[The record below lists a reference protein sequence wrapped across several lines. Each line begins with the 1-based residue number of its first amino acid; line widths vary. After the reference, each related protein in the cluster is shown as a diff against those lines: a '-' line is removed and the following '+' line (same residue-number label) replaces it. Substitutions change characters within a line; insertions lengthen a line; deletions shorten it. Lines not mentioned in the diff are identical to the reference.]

1 MNFSRIFIDRPI
13 FAAVISIVI
22 VLVGAIAYQTL
33 PLAQYPEVAPPTII
47 VKASYP
53 GASPQVIAETVAT
66 PIEQEVNG
74 VEDML
79 YMSSQSTSDGSM
91 TLTITFKL
99 GTDLDKAQVLVQNR
113 VSIAEPKL
121 PEDVRRGG
129 ITTLKSSPD
138 LLLVVHM
145 VSPDD
150 SYDQLYISN
159 YAILQVRENLK
170 RLEGVGDVNL
180 YGSREY
186 SMRVW
191 LDPSKLTFQ
200 NLTTAEVVTA
210 LRNQNVQVAAGVIG
224 QPPLDSDRAFQI
236 NVTAQGRLITPEE
249 FENIIVKTAP
259 GGRVLHLRDV
269 ARVEL
274 GAQDYV
280 VNSYLDGKPAV
291 AMIVQQR
298 PGSNALATAQ
308 RVRETMKTLSADFPK
323 GLEYRIIYDPTV
335 FIDQSVHAVLHT
347 IFEASLL
354 VVIVVMVF
362 LQSWRAALIPIL
374 AIPVSLV
381 GTFAVM
387 AALGFSLNNLSL
399 FGLVL
404 AIGIVVDDAIVVVEN
419 VERNLA
425 DGLAPREATI
435 KAMQEVG
442 GALVAIALVLSAVF
456 VPTAFISGIS
466 GQFYRQFALTIA
478 MATVFSAFVS
488 LTLSPALCHVLLQPH
503 GAKRDWFAR
512 LWDFGF
518 GWFFKLFNR
527 GFDAGSRGYARV
539 VTAFTRRSLIVLVL
553 YLGLLGLTVFGF
565 SKVPSGFIPSQDQGY
580 FIIITQLP
588 EGASLSRTDKVVQ
601 KISAIASQ
609 VRGISNVVAF
619 AGFDGATS
627 TNSPNKAALF
637 PCMASFEERLKEGI
651 SSQEILNELR
661 TKLASIDE
669 AVVLVFPPPPVRGM
683 GNIGGFR
690 MMVEDRRGRG
700 YTALQQAAGEV
711 IAEGRKQPGL
721 IGLFSGYRA
730 DSPQFYVD
738 IDRTKAQM
746 LDVPVEN
753 IFATLQTQ
761 LGSLYVNDLNLFG
774 RTFRV
779 IAQADAQFRQDPE
792 DVGRLRTRS
801 ASGAS
806 VPLGTIMSVETRSGP
821 ARVERYNL
829 YPAAAIDGD
838 TAPGYSSGQALATM
852 DRVATEALP
861 DGFGYEWTSLAY
873 QQVIAGNTAVLI
885 FPLCVLFV
893 FLILAALYESWTLP
907 LAIILVV
914 PMCVLAA
921 LAGVWLRGMDNNI
934 LTQIGFVVLVGL
946 ACKNAILIVEFAKQM
961 EDAGKS
967 RFEAV
972 TEACRLRLRP
982 ILMTSFAFI
991 FGVVPLVLAAG
1002 AGAEMRQAL
1011 GTAVFFGMLGVTFFG
1026 LLLTPVFYVV
1036 IRKFAQAPKPV
1047 SAKGEAPASP
1057 SVVKPA

>member
-1 MNFSRIFIDRPI
+1 MHFSKIFIDRPI
-13 FAAVISIVI
+13 FAAVLSILI
-22 VLVGAIAYQTL
+22 VLVGSIAYQSL
-33 PLAQYPEVAPPTII
+33 PLAQYPEVAPPTI
-47 VKASYP
+47 VVRASYP

-66 PIEQEVNG
+66 PIEQEING

-79 YMSSQSTSDGSM
+79 YMSSQSTSDGAM
-91 TLTITFKL
+91 TVTITFKL

-113 VSIAEPKL
+113 VAIAEPKL
-121 PEDVRRGG
+121 PEDVRRVG

-138 LLLVVHM
+138 LLMVVHM

-159 YAILQVRENLK
+159 YAILHVREQLK

-180 YGSREY
+180 YGAREY

-191 LDPSKLTFQ
+191 LDPSRLTFQ
-200 NLTTAEVVTA
+200 NLTTTEIIDA

-224 QPPLDSDRAFQI
+224 QPPLDTDRAFQL
-236 NVTAQGRLITPEE
+236 NVIAQGRLVAPEE
-249 FENIIVKTAP
+249 FEKIIVKT
-259 GGRVLHLRDV
+259 GQDGRVVRLGDV

-280 VNSYLDGKPAV
+280 VNSYLDGKAAV
-291 AMIVQQR
+291 AMVVQQR
-298 PGSNALATAQ
+298 PGSNALATAE
-308 RVRETMKTLSADFPK
+308 RVRERMRELSQDFPK
-323 GLEYRIIYDPTV
+323 GIEYRVVYDPTV
-335 FIDQSVHAVLHT
+335 FIAESVRAVIHT

-354 VVIVVMVF
+354 VIVVVMVF
-362 LQSWRAALIPIL
+362 LQSWRASIIPIL

-425 DGLAPREATI
+425 EGLAPREAAI
-435 KAMQEVG
+435 KAMDEVG

-478 MATVFSAFVS
+478 VATVFSAFVS
-488 LTLSPALCHVLLQPH
+488 LTLSPALCRILLQPH
-503 GAKRDWFAR
+503 GAKKDWFAR
-512 LWDFGF
+512 LWDLAL
-518 GWFFKLFNR
+518 GWFFRLFNR
-527 GFDAGSRGYARV
+527 AFGAASKHYGSLVSV
-539 VTAFTRRSLIVLVL
+539 VTRRSAIVLIL
-553 YLGLLGLTVFGF
+553 YAGLLALTVFGF
-565 SKVPSGFIPSQDQGY
+565 VKVPAGFIPAQDQGY
-580 FIIITQLP
+580 LIVVVQLP
-588 EGASLSRTDKVVQ
+588 EGASLSRTDKVVR
-601 KISAIASQ
+601 KITTLASE
-609 VRGISNVVAF
+609 VEGVTAVVAF
-619 AGFDGATS
+619 AGFDAASG

-637 PCMASFEERLKEGI
+637 TRLAPFDERVSKGLSGPK
-651 SSQEILNELR
+651 ILGALR
-661 TKLASIDE
+661 AKLATIDE
-669 AVVLVFPPPPVRGM
+669 ALVLVFPPPPVRGM
-683 GNIGGFR
+683 GNVGGFR

-700 YTALQQAAGEV
+700 YQALQQAAQEV
-711 IAEGRKQPGL
+711 VAEGTKSPAL
-721 IGLFSGYRA
+721 VGLFSSFRA
-730 DSPQFYVD
+730 NAPQLYAD

-746 LDVPVEN
+746 LHVPMEN

-761 LGSLYVNDLNLFG
+761 LGSIYVNDLNLYG

-779 IAQADAQFRQDPE
+779 IAQADARYREDPE
-792 DVGRLRTRS
+792 DIAKLRTRS

-806 VPLGTIMSVETRSGP
+806 VPLGSILSIETRTGP
-821 ARVERYNL
+821 SRVERYNL

-838 TAPGYSSGQALATM
+838 TAPGFSSGQALTAMADAAQT
-852 DRVATEALP
+852 ALP
-861 DGFGYEWTSLAY
+861 DGFGFEWTSLAY
-873 QQVIAGNTAVLI
+873 QQILAGNTAVFI

-893 FLILAALYESWTLP
+893 FLILSALYESWSLP
-907 LAIILVV
+907 LSIILVV

-921 LAGVWLRGMDNNI
+921 LGGVWLRGMDNNI

-946 ACKNAILIVEFAKQM
+946 ACKNAILIVEFAKQR
-961 EDAGKS
+961 EDQGS
-967 RFEAV
+967 DRFQAV
-972 TEACRLRLRP
+972 AEACRLRLRP

-991 FGVVPLVLAAG
+991 LGVLPLVLAQG
-1002 AGAEMRQAL
+1002 AGAEMRQSL

-1026 LLLTPVFYVV
+1026 LVLTPVFYVV
-1036 IRKFAQAPKPV
+1036 IRKLAPSKKPMV
-1047 SAKGEAPASP
+1047 APIVGEPEASP
-1057 SVVKPA
+1057 S